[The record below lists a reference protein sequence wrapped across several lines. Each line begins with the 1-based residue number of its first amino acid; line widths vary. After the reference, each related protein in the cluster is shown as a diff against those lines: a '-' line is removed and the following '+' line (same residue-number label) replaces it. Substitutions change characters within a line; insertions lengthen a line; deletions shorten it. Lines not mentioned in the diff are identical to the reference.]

1 MLDCRSSSLTVTLRG
16 SSNHDCRLHT
26 FTCRGARLVS
36 RRQGR
41 RWRLQ
46 GHMIPRAEN
55 INPSILKWAR
65 ETAGMSLEDAAVRL
79 GFTSSARRVSAAR
92 LEALERG
99 ESKPTRNQLL
109 KIAAT
114 YRRPLTAFYRATP
127 PVPGNRG
134 EDFRSIGGVS
144 DKSEPLLDA
153 LLRDTRARQDMVRSL
168 LEDDEDVESLSF
180 VGSLPITEPIEDAA
194 RTIRI
199 ALRVDENRHARAS
212 SAEQFATLRERV
224 EALGVFVLLAGN
236 LGSHHTNLDERVFRG
251 FAVADQIA
259 PFIVINDQDA
269 TAAQSFTLIHELIH
283 VYAGSTGVSA
293 APTEVPPRTH
303 PARVERFC
311 NDVAS
316 EVLLPHGSLPRLRQG
331 HTVDAAADQISE
343 VAVGRNVSEAM
354 VAYRYWRTGALNAE
368 VYRRL
373 AAAYAARWQT
383 ARARRRELRQ
393 AAAGSGPSFYTVR
406 KHRLGQPLIN
416 LVERSLRSNEL
427 THTKA
432 ALILGVKPSSVEPLL
447 RGSPNGRPARQTG

>member
-1 MLDCRSSSLTVTLRG
+1 MT
-16 SSNHDCRLHT
+16 
-26 FTCRGARLVS
+26 
-36 RRQGR
+36 
-41 RWRLQ
+41 
-46 GHMIPRAEN
+46 PRAEN
-55 INPSILKWAR
+55 INPLILKWAR
-65 ETAGMSLEDAAVRL
+65 ETAGMSLEEAAVRL
-79 GFTSSARRVSAAR
+79 GFTSRARRASAAR

-99 ESKPTRNQLL
+99 ESSPTRNQLL

-114 YRRPLTAFYRATP
+114 YRRPLTAFYRTAP
-127 PVPGNRG
+127 PVLGNRG
-134 EDFRSIGGVS
+134 EDFRSIGRVP

-153 LLRDTRARQDMVRSL
+153 LLRATRVRQDMVRSL

-180 VGSLPITEPIEDAA
+180 VGSLPITEPIADAA

-199 ALRVDENRHARAS
+199 ALRIDEIRSARVAS
-212 SAEQFATLRERV
+212 AAEQFATLRERV
-224 EALGVFVLLAGN
+224 EALGVFVLLIGN

-251 FAVADQIA
+251 FAIADQVA

-269 TAAQSFTLIHELIH
+269 AAAQTFTLIHELVH

-293 APTEVPPRTH
+293 APTAVPPRTH

-316 EVLLPHGSLPRLRQG
+316 EVLLPHNSLPRLRQG
-331 HTVDAAADQISE
+331 HTVDAADQISE
-343 VAVGRNVSEAM
+343 VAAGRNVSESM
-354 VAYRYWRTGALNAE
+354 VAYRYWRTGELDPE

-383 ARARRRELRQ
+383 ARARRREVRQ
-393 AAAGSGPSFYTVR
+393 EAAGSGPSFYTVR
-406 KHRLGQPLIN
+406 KHRLGRPLIS
-416 LVERSLRSNEL
+416 LVKRSLRANEL

-447 RGSPNGRPARQTG
+447 GGSVIGRPQSQSG